1 MAGRGGRV
9 SARMTQTIAEKDWER
24 VTDPERRHPRLR
36 SEDEVAA
43 EFPDPPRPVRLLH
56 ERKGQKFRPHG
67 TDSVGVIVSH
77 PRSRKSVQFFYR
89 HDPDTLHSMPAYE
102 FTNRFARLFESR
114 SRCNRPQGQ
123 GVRHIRATPPAAL
136 ATMRDAA

>member
-1 MAGRGGRV
+1 MT
-9 SARMTQTIAEKDWER
+9 ARMTQTIAEKDWER
-24 VTDPERRHPRLR
+24 ITDPERKHPRLR

-43 EFPDPPRPVRLLH
+43 EFPEPKRPERLVH

-102 FTNRFARLFESR
+102 FTSRFARLFESR
-114 SRCNRPQGQ
+114 RKNRPNGPA
-123 GVRHIRATPPAAL
+123 VRHVRPTPAAAL
-136 ATMRDAA
+136 AHMKEAA